1 MSANKQ
7 LQLERY
13 LITEKKITGGLLLVM
28 SEKIQ
33 RYDDIFNEFCYWL
46 EHRNYNLPQPL
57 VVNGYTAEQIYK
69 LNPELDGIGVYNFL
83 ITLREAPERAE
94 QYIKEG
100 FRTL

>member
-1 MSANKQ
+1 MNKQ
-7 LQLERY
+7 LQLEHY
-13 LITEKKITGGLLLVM
+13 LVTEKKITGGLLLAV

-46 EHRNYNLPQPL
+46 EQRNYDAPQPL
-57 VVNGYTAEQIYK
+57 KINGYTAKRIYE
-69 LNPELDGIGVYNFL
+69 LNPQLDGIGVYNFL